1 MDLQSNRFKSG
12 AKRLI
17 DKHGKTRVYKSI
29 GSETYNRETQTVET
43 TSTLYTIKMFE
54 TEPKYKEVKSPNL
67 VGKKLT
73 VFLISTTDL
82 PVRPKV
88 GEAYQ
93 RSALAPI
100 TPENPTLGDGYFR
113 EVGFYQ
119 VVLSYPKGEGVGNI
133 TTMAELVQDYFKL
146 EIELLIK
153 LL

>member
-43 TSTLYTIKMFE
+43 TT
-54 TEPKYKEVKSPNL
+54 KYKEVKSPNL
-67 VGKKLT
+67 VDKKLT

-88 GEAYQ
+88 GDLVTDIFLGVDESVEVVEVSKYEGFGEACMW
-93 RSALAPI
+93 R
-100 TPENPTLGDGYFR
+100 
-113 EVGFYQ
+113 
-119 VVLSYPKGEGVGNI
+119 VLCVSV
-133 TTMAELVQDYFKL
+133 
-146 EIELLIK
+146 
-153 LL
+153 